1 MGELTNEPAKE
12 PLRPTPQSK
21 ELTDKI
27 HRLVRSFSKQLTQL
41 VYEEIGAR
49 AVKLKKKPG
58 PKVGHKARRQK
69 CPLCRKNENSFRRF
83 GFICRP
89 CRGGKKLKLT
99 DRVKDT
105 ILPTHELAHK
115 DALGEDFEV
124 VVPIPEG
131 LPLKPKDV
139 EIEDAE
145 PDFLDT
151 IVKVVEVEP
160 KKRAPAKKKPADDDE
175 PEGFW

>member
-1 MGELTNEPAKE
+1 MDEFTDEPAKE

-27 HRLVRSFSKQLTQL
+27 HRLVRSFSKQLVQL

-58 PKVGHKARRQK
+58 PKIGHKARRQK

-83 GFICRP
+83 GFICRE
-89 CRGGKKLKLT
+89 CRGGKKLRLT

-105 ILPTHELAHK
+105 IHPKHELAHK
-115 DALGEDFEV
+115 DALGEDFKV
-124 VVPIPEG
+124 VVPIPENI
-131 LPLKPKDV
+131 PLKPKDV
-139 EIEDAE
+139 EVEDTE

-151 IVKVVEVEP
+151 IVKVVEIEP
-160 KKRAPAKKKPADDDE
+160 KKRENKPRAPVKSDE